1 MRKRPLS
8 STTSRQ
14 IWRPRRPHG
23 LGAVSAVIGL
33 VSLSLLAASLFTTLT
48 GASSASSAGATSG
61 LSGVSSVAGLSGS
74 GSVVPSSSYGVPSGA
89 VFMSPSGSDANS
101 GSVSAPVKSLARA
114 YALVP
119 KSGTVVL
126 RAGTYHDG
134 DLYAT
139 KLGVTFQA
147 YPGEQVWLDG
157 SDVVSGWTSDGAGH
171 WYVSWSTPDFCEN
184 TSYPSGGYY
193 SQVWPWL
200 GSPGSAGPCV
210 HPDMVLDPSNPAAA
224 DPQMVFE
231 DGSNVTEVT
240 SLGAASGSK
249 FFYDFSARRVYLGFN
264 PAGHSV
270 EVTKRPDAMT
280 VNNTTG
286 GIRLLGLGFERYAS
300 NEKNEGST
308 THGALNVMGTPNVTI
323 ANDVFSQNAGTGLNL
338 MGGPKNLVINHD
350 VFAFNGFNGVDA
362 NGTESDDNLTIE
374 NSVFNNNNSQFFGLN
389 CVASCS
395 AAGSKLAHM
404 DVFLVKDNIFENQQ
418 GVSSGFWCDLHC
430 SNGTIVGNVFANNG
444 NIGLFYEVSNT
455 GIIASNLVYG
465 NGLYLE
471 SRRPNGT
478 GRDNSD
484 KGAGIRVSAANTQ
497 IYNNTSVNNVSDLV
511 VYDDERSPGANCS
524 GCGVTD
530 VGPDTTN
537 VSVANNILSGLD
549 QVAGMDSWLAGSIRR
564 NFNSTPG
571 TGPDSFYS
579 LLDYDSYYRPAGS
592 PAKLEWWDNNAST
605 SNSPNTTT
613 NTFASVADLA
623 AGESWEL
630 HGQDITSG
638 TDPFFTAASAG
649 NYCVRPDSVAYNT
662 GKPLP
667 AAVAAAIG
675 VPAGQPV
682 NRGATTWLGQ
692 TCTTTTPNQVP
703 VASFTSSCSGL
714 VCSFNAN
721 GSTDSDGTVTSSAWT
736 FGDGTT
742 ATGMTAT
749 HTYSAAGSD
758 TVTLAVTD
766 NKDATD
772 STSHSVTV
780 TMPNQPPVAAFTA
793 SCANLVCSFDASASS
808 DPDGTVAGYAWTFGD
823 GSSATGMQPTHTY
836 AAAGSE
842 TVGLVVT
849 DNQNATGSISQSVT
863 ASAQDQP
870 PVAAFTSSCTNLVCT
885 FDGSSSYDPDG
896 TVTAYS
902 WDFGDGTTASGVG
915 ASHSFAAAG
924 AHTVTLGVTDNQGLT
939 STTEGAVNPRAAA
952 PVATSPLYASDSFNR
967 VAANGLGTAD
977 LGGTWSAA
985 GDPAN
990 LSVANGSAAFLMPV
1004 RATQISGYLSKVST
1018 TNAETDVTLTS
1029 SAAGTSYATYAYVL
1043 GRRLS
1048 NTSQYR
1054 AGLRLVSGQP
1064 VVISVGDLSGSS
1076 TAVTLQS
1083 LTLSSVRYAPG
1094 MQLNVRFQVSGTSP
1108 TTLQLKVW
1116 PSTSPE
1122 PAAWQIT
1129 TTDSTALLQ
1138 AAGSVGLTTY
1148 LSGSANGGAITI
1160 YATNFAARPI
1170 S

>member
-1 MRKRPLS
+1 MNRRRASNVWSKHRSGPSLGVHRMHHLPFK
-8 STTSRQ
+8 TAMLTMTSFFAH
-14 IWRPRRPHG
+14 IPVRRRAAI
-23 LGAVSAVIGL
+23 AVVVCVASG
-33 VSLSLLAASLFTTLT
+33 SLLSGAAF
-48 GASSASSAGATSG
+48 SSASSAGATSG

-605 SNSPNTTT
+605 SNSPNSMSGSYST
-613 NTFASVADLA
+613 LA
-623 AGESWEL
+623 QLTSARRWET

-638 TDPFFTAASAG
+638 TDPFFTATSSG

-675 VPAGQPV
+675 VPAGQPI

-692 TCTTTTPNQVP
+692 TCTTTGTTTTTPPAGTTGTAGVRLATDGFGTP
-703 VASFTSSCSGL
+703 VSSGL
-714 VCSFNAN
+714 
-721 GSTDSDGTVTSSAWT
+721 G
-736 FGDGTT
+736 
-742 ATGMTAT
+742 
-749 HTYSAAGSD
+749 AA
-758 TVTLAVTD
+758 
-766 NKDATD
+766 
-772 STSHSVTV
+772 
-780 TMPNQPPVAAFTA
+780 
-793 SCANLVCSFDASASS
+793 
-808 DPDGTVAGYAWTFGD
+808 
-823 GSSATGMQPTHTY
+823 
-836 AAAGSE
+836 
-842 TVGLVVT
+842 
-849 DNQNATGSISQSVT
+849 
-863 ASAQDQP
+863 
-870 PVAAFTSSCTNLVCT
+870 
-885 FDGSSSYDPDG
+885 
-896 TVTAYS
+896 
-902 WDFGDGTTASGVG
+902 
-915 ASHSFAAAG
+915 
-924 AHTVTLGVTDNQGLT
+924 TLGGSWTVNDGQGT
-939 STTEGAVNPRAAA
+939 
-952 PVATSPLYASDSFNR
+952 
-967 VAANGLGTAD
+967 
-977 LGGTWSAA
+977 
-985 GDPAN
+985 
-990 LSVANGSAAFLMPV
+990 LSVAAGHARFALSTPGTQQTAYLDGVSVASAEVNAIV
-1004 RATQISGYLSKVST
+1004 TST
-1018 TNAETDVTLTS
+1018 
-1029 SAAGTSYATYAYVL
+1029 SADEDHGVFAYVV
-1043 GRRLS
+1043 GRDVS
-1048 NTSQYR
+1048 DTEQYR
-1054 AGLRLVSGQP
+1054 AGVRLEADQP
-1064 VVISVGDLSGSS
+1064 VMITLSMLNGSATATTLATANLAGTYDPTTQYNIRFQLLGTKPTTLRMKAWVSTDPEPTSWLLSTTDTTAALQGAGAVGLVTYLSQSS
-1076 TAVTLQS
+1076 TATPVVLVDGFSAQ
-1083 LTLSSVRYAPG
+1083 
-1094 MQLNVRFQVSGTSP
+1094 
-1108 TTLQLKVW
+1108 
-1116 PSTSPE
+1116 
-1122 PAAWQIT
+1122 
-1129 TTDSTALLQ
+1129 TA
-1138 AAGSVGLTTY
+1138 
-1148 LSGSANGGAITI
+1148 N
-1160 YATNFAARPI
+1160 
-1170 S
+1170 